1 MFKNEIKKKKKKKKK
16 EKDRNSVLSFRSNG
30 EDKGK
35 T

>member
-1 MFKNEIKKKKKKKKK
+1 MFKNEIEKKEKKKKR
-16 EKDRNSVLSFRSNG
+16 DRNSVLSFRSNW

>member
-1 MFKNEIKKKKKKKKK
+1 MFKNEIKKKKKK
-16 EKDRNSVLSFRSNG
+16 KDRNSVLSFRSNG